1 MKFSLQNAYIN
12 SHFNRLMWSN
22 KYMGPDERKTWRNS
36 VGNQPSL
43 HQAPTRSGA
52 QENYNSEIKASPESS
67 LDPDCPAKRT
77 RSGHIYHTVCAHH
90 KPIIT
95 HSATQSTSADGFLQ
109 MTPSALEVLQKGQQS
124 SESHLTVLE
133 RQALQLQQKDLYPS
147 YQLAWRLPTP
157 KKTKTVTISNQ
168 IQVRHL
174 DQDLLL

>member
-22 KYMGPDERKTWRNS
+22 KYMGPDELKTWRNS

-77 RSGHIYHTVCAHH
+77 RSGHIYHTVCAQH
-90 KPIIT
+90 KPIIA
-95 HSATQSTSADGFLQ
+95 HSATQSTSADDFLK
-109 MTPSALEVLQKGQQS
+109 MTPSALEALQKGLQS
-124 SESHLTVLE
+124 SENHLTVLE
-133 RQALQLQQKDLYPS
+133 RQALQLQ
-147 YQLAWRLPTP
+147 
-157 KKTKTVTISNQ
+157 
-168 IQVRHL
+168 
-174 DQDLLL
+174 